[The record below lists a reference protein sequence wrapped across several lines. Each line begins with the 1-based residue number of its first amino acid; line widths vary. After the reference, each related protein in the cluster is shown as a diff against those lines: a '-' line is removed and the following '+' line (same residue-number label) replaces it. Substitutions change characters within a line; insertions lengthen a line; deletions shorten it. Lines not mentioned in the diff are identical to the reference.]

1 MEAVKLYGKDYYKI
15 TDHVGTQDI
24 DSIRR
29 RCAKEL
35 LRYRKKP
42 NLPDAKL
49 ILAKLSVKLKPGRK
63 SLQQGHWDEDEEDER
78 VDAREE
84 SADAKIADREA
95 GRP

>member
-1 MEAVKLYGKDYYKI
+1 MEAVKLYGKNYYKI

-63 SLQQGHWDEDEEDER
+63 SLQQGHWDEDEKYE
-78 VDAREE
+78 REE
-84 SADAKIADREA
+84 VREEA
-95 GRP
+95 VEANLHYFSN